1 MLGKALETLFIRV
14 WVVMKLTFYFWIY
27 TLMGAIVLGIGPA
40 YKTVNELFYL
50 YDFEYKEIT
59 FKRGWE
65 TFKQTFVRG
74 NVLFGLFLAG
84 TFLLGYNLYLSVQ
97 IQGILFLITDFILI
111 FSLLYIYSTYQYS
124 LILDSEYEIS
134 IPNLLK
140 LSFVSGFSSFS
151 TFLKLLIGGGII
163 FWLTWNYKGLILFGM
178 IGLLTVWNGLVTKQ
192 WREKLDMQ
200 LESYE

>member
-27 TLMGAIVLGIGPA
+27 TLIGAIVLGIGPA

-50 YDFEYKEIT
+50 YGFEYKEIT

-65 TFKQTFVRG
+65 TFKQTFARG

-140 LSFVSGFSSFS
+140 LSFVSCFSSFS

-163 FWLTWNYKGLILFGM
+163 FWLTWNYKGLILFGV